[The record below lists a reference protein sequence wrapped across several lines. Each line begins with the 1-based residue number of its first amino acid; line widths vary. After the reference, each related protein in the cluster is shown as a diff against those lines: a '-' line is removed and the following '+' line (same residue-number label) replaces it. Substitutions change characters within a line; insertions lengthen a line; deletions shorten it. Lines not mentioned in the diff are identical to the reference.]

1 MVGGEVEGKDLHEPG
16 AFVVFLAGC
25 ELGSAAAVK
34 ACRQP
39 ALDCGR
45 DRASGLYPQVRP
57 YG

>member
-1 MVGGEVEGKDLHEPG
+1 MEGKDLHEPG